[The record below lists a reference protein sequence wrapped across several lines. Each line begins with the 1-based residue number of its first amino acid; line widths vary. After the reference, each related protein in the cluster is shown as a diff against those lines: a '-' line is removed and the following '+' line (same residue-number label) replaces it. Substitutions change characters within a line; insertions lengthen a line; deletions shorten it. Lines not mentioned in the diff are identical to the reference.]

1 MKKLK
6 LVALTLA
13 MLTVVGLAGCTQ
25 QTPTNEAT
33 QTQTLPKKDRAGKDI
48 HLSEKTTKIVSL
60 APSMT
65 QVITDIGREADLVG
79 VDMQS
84 ADADATFKKLPQFD
98 MMAIDAEQLIAL
110 EPQVV
115 YVTDINMASSE
126 SVWNQVEEAGI
137 PIVTIPT
144 STTIGDIALDV
155 QFIADSLDEHDK
167 GKELVDTMNQEIA
180 TIREIGK
187 TIQEKKKVL
196 FEISA
201 LPDIYSFGQGTFL
214 NEMLEVIGAENVLAG
229 ENGWLPVTEEAA
241 IASNPDVILTSV
253 DYIENPVEEVLA
265 RQNWSNVTAIQNQA
279 VYEID
284 TDTSSVPN
292 HHITKALKQ
301 MAKAVYPEAYQD
313 VTND

>member
-1 MKKLK
+1 
-6 LVALTLA
+6 
-13 MLTVVGLAGCTQ
+13 
-25 QTPTNEAT
+25 
-33 QTQTLPKKDRAGKDI
+33 
-48 HLSEKTTKIVSL
+48 
-60 APSMT
+60 MT

-84 ADADATFKKLPQFD
+84 ADADATLKKLPQFD

-265 RQNWSNVTAIQNQA
+265 RQNWANVTAIQNQA